1 MASLLMPKPDMR
13 GSSYRL
19 VTAPG
24 SVFVR
29 GSLAVDGLPAK
40 NPRRDLRRCWIV
52 LGLPLQNVA
61 LEIPGRSGVA
71 ERGPTYTEN
80 QTAGGDK
87 KPWFSKVGRGR
98 RGAFEGID

>member
-1 MASLLMPKPDMR
+1 
-13 GSSYRL
+13 
-19 VTAPG
+19 
-24 SVFVR
+24 
-29 GSLAVDGLPAK
+29 
-40 NPRRDLRRCWIV
+40 
-52 LGLPLQNVA
+52 LQNVA

-87 KPWFSKVGRGR
+87 KPWFSEVGGGR